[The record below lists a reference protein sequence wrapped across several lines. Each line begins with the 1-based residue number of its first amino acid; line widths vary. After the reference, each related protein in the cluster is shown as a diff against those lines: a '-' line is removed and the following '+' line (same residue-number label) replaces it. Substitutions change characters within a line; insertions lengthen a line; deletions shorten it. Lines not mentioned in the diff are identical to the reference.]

1 MKRVYVIGGGAA
13 GFFCAINLAKK
24 NPSYKITILE
34 KTTKL
39 LSKVLVS
46 GGGRCNVTNQCFEI
60 SDLIKNYPRG
70 SKELRS
76 VFSKFAP
83 QDTIDWFAQ
92 RNVKLHAE
100 ADNRMFPVSNNSQTI
115 IDCFLDDAKKYGINI
130 QTKTEVKEIK
140 QQGEKVVLNLL
151 VDNAKTQDVIA
162 DAVVVTTGGF
172 NQEKAYGFLQATG
185 HTIVKP
191 LPSLFTF
198 NIPNNDITQL
208 MGLSV
213 PNAKVKVAATNY
225 MFEGPLLIT
234 HWGFSGPAVLKLSA
248 YAAEYFHQKSYESQ
262 INVNWLNKE
271 YEEIKHAVEQLQ
283 KQQYKS
289 LPKNTNVFVLPKRLW
304 EHLLIKADLNN
315 DKPWSEITKK
325 SINKLVEV
333 LFADAY
339 TMRGKTTFKEEF
351 VTCGGIE
358 LKEIDFKTMQS
369 KKMTGLYFAGEVIN
383 IDGIT
388 GGFNFQAAW
397 STAWVAANSI

>member
-1 MKRVYVIGGGAA
+1 MKRVYIIGGGAA

-24 NPSYKITILE
+24 NLSYKITILE

-83 QDTIDWFAQ
+83 QDTIEWFVQ

-100 ADNRMFPVSNNSQTI
+100 ADNRMFPTSNNSQTI
-115 IDCFLDDAKKYGINI
+115 IDCFLDEAKKYGVTI
-130 QTKTEVKEIK
+130 QTKTDVKEIK
-140 QQGEKVVLNLL
+140 KQNDKIVLSVIVNDTN
-151 VDNAKTQDVIA
+151 VQDLIG
-162 DAVVVTTGGF
+162 DAVVVTSGGF

-198 NIPNNDITQL
+198 NIPNDSVTQL

-213 PNAKVKVAATNY
+213 SNAKVKVAGTNY
-225 MFEGPLLIT
+225 LFEGPLLIT

-248 YAAEYFHQKSYESQ
+248 YAAEYFHQKSYEAS
-262 INVNWLNKE
+262 IHINWLNKE
-271 YEEIKHAVEQLQ
+271 YEEIKQAIENLQ
-283 KQQYKS
+283 KQQHKS
-289 LPKNTNVFVLPKRLW
+289 LPKNTNVFVFPKRLW

-369 KKMTGLYFAGEVIN
+369 KKMSGLYFAGEVIN